1 MAVRRSGLPAYLV
14 TATTSRSATESTGP
28 ALLVATIAT
37 VGSAT
42 TGSYLVASITASA
55 AIGGP
60 LVGALIDRSRH
71 PRAGFALSMTVM
83 ALGVAAIAVTLGHA
97 PLPVVIGLAVVAGIG
112 YPALTGAWSAQI
124 PRLVPTDRISQ
135 AYSADVATYSVA
147 AVVAPPLA
155 TALVVLSPTAPLW
168 MPFGLLVI
176 SLALLRT
183 VPLTAR
189 AETGSPTTLRRDL
202 RAGAA
207 TLVRRPGLRR
217 TTIITTVGFA
227 GQAAIFVA
235 APILAQS
242 IGGSLGFTGIIL
254 GVFAVGGV
262 ITAAWLARRPV
273 ARPDRAVI
281 AGTAVSMLALAA
293 VGLAPTAPL
302 LLAAAFVMGAAE
314 PPLVSAM
321 FQIRVRESEPR
332 VQAQV
337 FSTAASLRMTAFAL
351 ATAASGWLLHWGIG
365 AVISFGVLLH
375 LVSLIVGIAVGPRVP
390 PREQWARRT

>member
-1 MAVRRSGLPAYLV
+1 VAARRSGLPAYLV

>member
-1 MAVRRSGLPAYLV
+1 MAARRSGLPAYLV

-83 ALGVAAIAVTLGHA
+83 ALGVAAIAVTLGRA
-97 PLPVVIGLAVVAGIG
+97 PLPVVMGLAVVAGIG

-124 PRLVPTDRISQ
+124 PRLVPTDRITQ

-147 AVVAPPLA
+147 AVMAPPLA